1 MTQKGIWLLFLL
13 CISVTLQARQQNG
26 IITGQVIDSISGK
39 PVEYATVVLMQA
51 ADRKTVAHTLTDN
64 KGDFRFTG
72 VAYGT
77 YQIGITML
85 GYTPLLLDTL
95 RMDAANAF
103 HRLSPRRLSTTTQQ
117 LNAVT
122 VTGKKPLVEL
132 QDEKLI
138 YNVENDIDKD
148 NSSASDIMRKI
159 PMLTVDADGT
169 IKLKGQTNYKVLLNG
184 RATSIITRDPKE
196 ALKAYPASI
205 IKKIEIIT
213 EPSAKYDAEGIGGII
228 NIITQRQVI
237 GYNGSLYT
245 NYNTLGRLSGGG
257 SISARKKKVGI
268 TAYAGA
274 NSDKSRN
281 SNSILRESFIPG
293 DKGVLTQNSEFERN
307 NQIYY
312 GSLEMTYDID
322 TANSL
327 TLFGNG
333 SINNMVQRSPQ
344 NSLWYD
350 STGKQVQYGTNNSD
364 SYNKGHGVGVGL
376 DYQHKFRQQG
386 HELTIAANLVSS
398 YGDGYTNN
406 SQRYVP
412 GTDSFYRNNSL
423 FTSRVTTAQAD
434 YTLPL
439 PHEQLLETGIKGTFQ
454 YNKNSATQEIRNKD
468 GNMIPNP
475 IRDNIFNSRQDVL
488 AFYLTYRFKIGA
500 QLSVK
505 PGFRLEQTYQTGDF
519 VSSKTQINT
528 NYLSAIPTVNISWQL
543 KPMTS
548 LSFSYSRR
556 LERPN
561 VFAMN
566 PYVNDNDP
574 YNTFYGNPNLKPSYA
589 NSFGIYFNKIME
601 KVTFNAGL
609 DYTFT
614 NNSIQNIV
622 EVDQEKGITSTTYAN
637 IGKSSGT
644 GVSTSMRF
652 ALTPKWNVSI
662 NGRGGYSNF
671 SDGNTLSSSGFS
683 GSAYLNTDYNIG
695 HGFRADAYGYWYSG
709 SPSVQGSSGSNIGY
723 GCTVRKDFLDGKLS
737 TSLAADQPFRKQR
750 PVISE
755 TIDPSFRRV
764 YTSYFPGNSYTIS
777 VSWRF
782 GKLTTSAT
790 RNKSVVNTGL

>member
-13 CISVTLQARQQNG
+13 CITITLQARQQNG
-26 IITGQVIDSISGK
+26 TITGQVVDSISGK

-51 ADRKTVAHTLTDN
+51 SDRKTVAHALTDD

-85 GYTPLLLDTL
+85 GYMPLLLDSL
-95 RMDAANAF
+95 RIDAANAF
-103 HRLSPRRLSTTTQQ
+103 HRLSPRRLSKTTQQ
-117 LNAVT
+117 LGAVT

-148 NSSASDIMRKI
+148 IASASDIMRKI

-184 RATSIITRDPKE
+184 RATSMITRDPKE

-245 NYNTLGRLSGGG
+245 NYNTIGRLSGGG

-274 NSDKSRN
+274 NSDQGRN
-281 SNSILRESFIPG
+281 SNTISRESFIPG
-293 DKGVLTQNSEFERN
+293 DKGLLLQDADFRRN
-307 NQIYY
+307 YKMYY

-327 TLFGNG
+327 TIFGNG
-333 SINNMVQRSPQ
+333 SINDMIYRTTQ

-350 STGKQVQYGTNNSD
+350 SSRKQIQSGTNNSD
-364 SYNKGHGVGVGL
+364 AYNKGHGIGAGV
-376 DYQHKFRQQG
+376 DYLHKFRQQG
-386 HELTIAANLVSS
+386 HELTIAANIGTNN
-398 YGDGYTNN
+398 GDGYTNN
-406 SQRYVP
+406 NQHYTP
-412 GTDSFYRNNSL
+412 GTDSFYRNNS
-423 FTSRVTTAQAD
+423 FMTNRMIIAQAD

-439 PHEQLLETGIKGTFQ
+439 PHEQLLEAGLKGTFL
-454 YNKNSATQEIRNKD
+454 YNKNSATQEIRKNGD
-468 GNMIPNP
+468 MVPNP
-475 IRDNIFNSRQDVL
+475 ARDNIFNTRQDVL
-488 AFYLTYRFKIGA
+488 ALYVTYRFKIGA
-500 QLSVK
+500 KLSVK

-519 VSSKTQINT
+519 VSTKTKINT
-528 NYLSAIPTVNISWQL
+528 QYLSPIPTVNITWQL

-556 LERPN
+556 LERPSIYS
-561 VFAMN
+561 MN

-574 YNTFYGNPNLKPSYA
+574 YNIYYGNPDLKPSYA
-589 NSFGIYFNKIME
+589 NGFGVYFNQILEKI
-601 KVTFNAGL
+601 TFNAGL
-609 DYTFT
+609 DYAFT

-622 EVDQEKGITSTTYAN
+622 EVDKATGISATTYAN
-637 IGKSSGT
+637 IGKSNAA

-652 ALTPKWNVSI
+652 ALTKKWNVSL
-662 NGRGGYSNF
+662 NGRGSYSSF
-671 SDGNTLSSSGFS
+671 SDGGALSSSGFS
-683 GSAYLNTDYNIG
+683 GSVYFNTDYNFG
-695 HGFRADAYGYWYSG
+695 HGYRADAYGYWYSG
-709 SPSVQGSSGSNIGY
+709 SPSVQGSNGANLGY
-723 GCTVRKDFLDGKLS
+723 GFTVRKDFLDSKLS
-737 TSLAADQPFRKQR
+737 ASLSADQPFRKQR
-750 PVISE
+750 PAISE
-755 TIDPSFRRV
+755 TVDPSFRRV
-764 YTSYFPGNSYTIS
+764 LTTYFPANSYTIS

-790 RNKSVVNTGL
+790 RNKSVVDTNM